1 MSYPSKTLCPMNNE
15 MQYGLSTLLPSS
27 GLSREGRRRSSGLR
41 SDFRG
46 LLLGITHLI
55 LKEEGPQVRLG
66 LVIDSRGRWL
76 KSEGKEMVEGPSSQ
90 GRLGKGVRSENRGAF
105 TQAERRKAL

>member
-1 MSYPSKTLCPMNNE
+1 MGKE
-15 MQYGLSTLLPSS
+15 E
-27 GLSREGRRRSSGLR
+27 EGAQDFVP
-41 SDFRG
+41 DFRG

-76 KSEGKEMVEGPSSQ
+76 KSEGKEMVEAQAVRAGW
-90 GRLGKGVRSENRGAF
+90 GKV
-105 TQAERRKAL
+105 